1 MRIAYIGAVVAAGL
15 MSLGP
20 TASLAQT
27 NYPDRPITV
36 IIPFAPGGGAD
47 ITART
52 IFPFVAKHMPNGA
65 TFVMVNRAGGGG
77 EVGFTELALSE
88 PDGYTLGA
96 INTPSVVMKPIE
108 KQTRYTKDGFTY
120 IANLAFD
127 PSGLAVK
134 ADSPIQNLDQLIDE
148 LKANPG
154 SFVAG
159 TAGVGSE
166 DHLLLSRLMNLA
178 DVQIRLAPFG
188 SSGEALV
195 ALKGGHVQLSVVNS
209 AVSSAESAN
218 IRVLAL
224 ASDARW
230 DHLPEV
236 PTFRELGVDLIG
248 GSARGYGGPAG
259 LPEDVAAL
267 LSEAFAKAAEDSEFL
282 AVAADQRLPLRYM
295 DTAAYTAFVNE
306 QHEGIAEQWEVA
318 PWIE

>member
-1 MRIAYIGAVVAAGL
+1 MNFLRTFAAVGAGL
-15 MSLGP
+15 IGL
-20 TASLAQT
+20 ASAAALAQSD
-27 NYPDRPITV
+27 YPNRPVTV

-77 EVGFTELALSE
+77 ELGFTELAVAE

-108 KQTRYTKDGFTY
+108 KETRFTRDSFTY
-120 IANLAFD
+120 VANLAFD
-127 PSGLAVK
+127 PSGIAVR
-134 ADSPIQNLDQLIDE
+134 ADSPIQSFEQLVSE

-154 SFVAG
+154 SIVAG

-178 DVQIRLAPFG
+178 GVDIRLAPFG

-195 ALKGGHVQLSVVNS
+195 ALKGGHVQISVVNS
-209 AVSSAESAN
+209 AVSAAESGN
-218 IRVLAL
+218 IRVIAL
-224 ASDARW
+224 ASDKRW
-230 DHLPEV
+230 EHLPEV
-236 PTFRELGVDLIG
+236 PTFKDLGIDLIG

-259 LPEDVAAL
+259 IPEDVTKI
-267 LSEAFAKAAEDSEFL
+267 LSDAFAAAVADPEFL
-282 AVAADQRLPLRYM
+282 AVAAEQKLPLRFM
-295 DTAAYTAFVNE
+295 DAAAYKAFVEE
-306 QHEGIAEQWEVA
+306 QHTAIAKQWEVD
-318 PWIE
+318 PWID

>member
-1 MRIAYIGAVVAAGL
+1 MDFSGIMAAVGVGL
-15 MSLGP
+15 LSLVS
-20 TASLAQT
+20 TSAMAQ
-27 NYPDRPITV
+27 YPERPVTV

-77 EVGFTELALSE
+77 ELGFTEIALSE

-108 KQTRYTKDGFTY
+108 KQTRFTREDFTY
-120 IANLAFD
+120 VANLAFD
-127 PSGLAVK
+127 PSGVAVR
-134 ADSPIQNLDQLIDE
+134 ADSPIQSLEQLIEE

-154 SFVAG
+154 SVVAG

-178 DVQIRLAPFG
+178 GVEIRLAPFG

-195 ALKGGHVQLSVVNS
+195 ALKGGHVGITVVNS
-209 AVSSAESAN
+209 AVSAAEAGN

-224 ASDARW
+224 ASDRRW
-230 DHLPEV
+230 EHLPDV
-236 PTFRELGVDLIG
+236 PTFRDLGIDLIG

-259 LPEDVAAL
+259 MPEDVTKMLAD
-267 LSEAFAKAAEDSEFL
+267 AFAAAVADPEFL
-282 AVAADQRLPLRYM
+282 AVAAEQKLPLRYM
-295 DTAAYTAFVNE
+295 DAEAYRAFVE
-306 QHEGIAEQWEVA
+306 DQHGAIAKQWEVD
-318 PWIE
+318 PWIK

>member
-1 MRIAYIGAVVAAGL
+1 MNFSGIFAAAGIGL
-15 MSLGP
+15 LSLVSTP
-20 TASLAQT
+20 ALAQ
-27 NYPDRPITV
+27 YPDRPVTV

-77 EVGFTELALSE
+77 EVGFTEIALSE

-108 KQTRYTKDGFTY
+108 KETRYTREDFTY
-120 IANLAFD
+120 VANLAFD
-127 PSGLAVK
+127 PSGVAVR
-134 ADSPIQNLDQLIDE
+134 ADSNIQTFKQLIEE

-154 SFVAG
+154 SIVAG

-166 DHLLLSRLMNLA
+166 DHLLLSRLMALA
-178 DVQIRLAPFG
+178 GVEIRLAPFG

-195 ALKGGHVQLSVVNS
+195 ALKGGHVAISVVNS
-209 AVSSAESAN
+209 AVSAAEAGN

-224 ASDARW
+224 ASDKRW
-230 DHLPEV
+230 DHLPDV
-236 PTFRELGVDLIG
+236 PTFQELGIDLIG

-259 LPEDVAAL
+259 MPDDVTKM
-267 LSEAFAKAAEDSEFL
+267 LSDAFAAAVADPEFL
-282 AVAADQRLPLRYM
+282 AVAAEQKLPLRYM
-295 DTAAYTAFVNE
+295 DAEAYRTFVEE
-306 QHEGIAEQWEVA
+306 QHEAIAKQWDVN